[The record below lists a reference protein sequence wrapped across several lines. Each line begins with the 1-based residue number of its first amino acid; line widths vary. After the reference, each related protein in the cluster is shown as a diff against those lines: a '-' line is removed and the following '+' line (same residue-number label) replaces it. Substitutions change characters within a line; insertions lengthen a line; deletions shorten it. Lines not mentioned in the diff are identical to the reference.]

1 MSQPFHHGGG
11 SVPFLQLHGL
21 SSRNGSN
28 IAGISSKSQVFLPV
42 ILRYYTNE
50 VGVDAKIDKTFK
62 KKSIEK
68 TILLLAK

>member
-1 MSQPFHHGGG
+1 MEA
-11 SVPFLQLHGL
+11 
-21 SSRNGSN
+21 
-28 IAGISSKSQVFLPV
+28 IYISSKSQVFLPV